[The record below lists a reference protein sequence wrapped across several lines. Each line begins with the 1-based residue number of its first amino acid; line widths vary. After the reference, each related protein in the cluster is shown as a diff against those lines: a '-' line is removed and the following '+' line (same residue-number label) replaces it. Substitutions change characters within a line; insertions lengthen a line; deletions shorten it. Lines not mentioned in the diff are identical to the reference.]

1 MKCASLTIGEYNSII
16 RKIKTWTCL
25 NCQSEIFPLHSL
37 EREELITLSFN
48 SNAECFCSKKISN
61 HRLDT
66 LPCFDVM
73 TSIDKN
79 PNLRSIDIDLQLP
92 IATNF
97 KYYSA
102 HDFHSSKDIQSS
114 LTSKSFSALHHNIRS
129 IGANFEFLHQ
139 LLADMNHSFSI
150 IGLSE
155 TKIRQGKDQIL
166 STDIRGYQFL
176 SQPTLSEA
184 GGVGF
189 FINNNLSFIHRTE
202 LCCSEQE
209 FESLFVEIEV
219 PHQHNIVCGVFYRH
233 PKSKLDKT
241 LDFIYKA
248 AEKINREGKYCLLMG
263 DFNIDLIQFDTHPE
277 TEEFVNTLESYSF
290 HPHILK
296 PTRITDHSATLI
308 DNIFFNSLEHHAIS
322 GNVLSGISD
331 HLPNFIII
339 NKLSALPKNFKIYR
353 RNYSSIDKDSLA
365 AEFSNIDWNEIL
377 PTNGAN
383 ASTIFQSFYNVVS
396 KIIDKHAPVY
406 KLSRKEA
413 KSLAKPWITLGIK
426 KSIKVKQKFYQKYLR
441 SGNSYYLT
449 KFKYYRNKITSLV
462 KYSKLNYYHDYF
474 KTNSRNVKNIWAGIK
489 QIITVKSKGLNNQ
502 VSKLVQNNQTITDPK
517 EIATAFNKFFS
528 SIGQKLADSIPVAG
542 KDPLAFM
549 GPSQP
554 NSFYL
559 SPVTAV
565 EIEKE
570 ISSSNSSK
578 AVGPFS
584 IPVYLLKLLST
595 YLSTPLK
602 IIFNLSFST
611 GCVPDQFKIANIIP
625 VHKKDSATCVNNYRP
640 ISLLSIFNKLLEKL
654 MYKRLSCFI
663 EKHNILYD
671 CQFGFRDKHST
682 THATLLIADKI
693 QQAIEAGQYSCGIF
707 LDFSKAFDTVNHS
720 ILLAKLSHYGIR
732 GIAKD
737 WFMSYLCNRKQYVSV
752 GTCKSDD
759 QHITH
764 GVPQGSVLGPLL
776 FLLYINDFNKCSSFF
791 NFHIFADDTNLFCT
805 NRRLSALE
813 LSVNEN
819 LKSVSSWLVANKLS
833 LNIDKTNFII
843 FHPRQKAVNH
853 KVILHING
861 QKLEQ
866 VKCIRYLGV
875 YIDCNL
881 TWKNH
886 IQYIS
891 KKIKRSVGIL
901 SKIRHYVPFAILSQL
916 YYTLIFPY
924 LSYAATTWGNTYLS
938 TLKPLT
944 ILQKKAVRLI
954 CFAEFN
960 EHSSPLFF
968 KLGVLKLSD
977 IIFLQNALFMH
988 DYHTDALPS
997 VFQGFFKPIHNIHR
1011 YNTRLASKDTY
1022 YSFKIR
1028 TNYGKFNIRF
1038 SGAKVWNSIQ
1048 ENLKSEKR
1056 NQFKKIF

>member
-1 MKCASLTIGEYNSII
+1 
-16 RKIKTWTCL
+16 
-25 NCQSEIFPLHSL
+25 
-37 EREELITLSFN
+37 
-48 SNAECFCSKKISN
+48 
-61 HRLDT
+61 
-66 LPCFDVM
+66 
-73 TSIDKN
+73 
-79 PNLRSIDIDLQLP
+79 
-92 IATNF
+92 
-97 KYYSA
+97 
-102 HDFHSSKDIQSS
+102 
-114 LTSKSFSALHHNIRS
+114 
-129 IGANFEFLHQ
+129 
-139 LLADMNHSFSI
+139 
-150 IGLSE
+150 
-155 TKIRQGKDQIL
+155 
-166 STDIRGYQFL
+166 
-176 SQPTLSEA
+176 
-184 GGVGF
+184 
-189 FINNNLSFIHRTE
+189 
-202 LCCSEQE
+202 
-209 FESLFVEIEV
+209 
-219 PHQHNIVCGVFYRH
+219 
-233 PKSKLDKT
+233 
-241 LDFIYKA
+241 
-248 AEKINREGKYCLLMG
+248 
-263 DFNIDLIQFDTHPE
+263 
-277 TEEFVNTLESYSF
+277 
-290 HPHILK
+290 
-296 PTRITDHSATLI
+296 
-308 DNIFFNSLEHHAIS
+308 
-322 GNVLSGISD
+322 
-331 HLPNFIII
+331 
-339 NKLSALPKNFKIYR
+339 
-353 RNYSSIDKDSLA
+353 
-365 AEFSNIDWNEIL
+365 
-377 PTNGAN
+377 
-383 ASTIFQSFYNVVS
+383 
-396 KIIDKHAPVY
+396 
-406 KLSRKEA
+406 
-413 KSLAKPWITLGIK
+413 
-426 KSIKVKQKFYQKYLR
+426 
-441 SGNSYYLT
+441 
-449 KFKYYRNKITSLV
+449 
-462 KYSKLNYYHDYF
+462 
-474 KTNSRNVKNIWAGIK
+474 
-489 QIITVKSKGLNNQ
+489 
-502 VSKLVQNNQTITDPK
+502 
-517 EIATAFNKFFS
+517 
-528 SIGQKLADSIPVAG
+528 
-542 KDPLAFM
+542 
-549 GPSQP
+549 
-554 NSFYL
+554 
-559 SPVTAV
+559 
-565 EIEKE
+565 
-570 ISSSNSSK
+570 
-578 AVGPFS
+578 
-584 IPVYLLKLLST
+584 
-595 YLSTPLK
+595 
-602 IIFNLSFST
+602 
-611 GCVPDQFKIANIIP
+611 
-625 VHKKDSATCVNNYRP
+625 
-640 ISLLSIFNKLLEKL
+640 

-693 QQAIEAGQYSCGIF
+693 QQAIEAGQYSSGIF

-805 NRRLSALE
+805 NRSLSALE

-901 SKIRHYVPFAILSQL
+901 SKIRHYVPLAILSQL

-924 LSYAATTWGNTYLS
+924 LSYAATTWGNTYLT

-968 KLGVLKLSD
+968 KLGILKLSD
-977 IIFLQNALFMH
+977 VIFLQNALFMH

-1022 YSFKIR
+1022 YTFKIR

-1038 SGAKVWNSIQ
+1038 SSAKVWNSIQ

-1056 NQFKKIF
+1056 NQFKKILNYVYVFVFVFFLVLGCFFFFIN